1 MSDRERIGK
10 PMAHER
16 NTETT
21 GKPGA
26 ALITGA
32 SSGIGEALARIHAEN
47 GGDLVLVARRRDR
60 LEALKHE
67 LETAHGIA
75 VTVLAE
81 DLADESAP
89 RRIYDRVK
97 RDGIEIAFLMNNAG
111 FGGLGRFD
119 QGDWSADRAMI
130 QVNMIALTALTRLF
144 LPDFVA
150 RGSGRILNT
159 SSSGALTP
167 GPMQA
172 VYYASKAYVTS
183 FSNAVSE
190 ELRGTGVTVTAIMP
204 GPVDTGFEQAAG
216 MGKLGL
222 YKGASSA
229 RTVAEDGYRAMM
241 NGRLEIITGMSA
253 MQRVMV
259 QLLPFAPKRLVLKI
273 IHRMQTA

>member
-1 MSDRERIGK
+1 MTQKQTPD
-10 PMAHER
+10 MTA
-16 NTETT
+16 N
-21 GKPGA
+21 PGT

-32 SSGIGEALARIHAEN
+32 SSGIGEELARIHAES
-47 GGDLVLVARRRDR
+47 GGDLVLVARRADR
-60 LEALKHE
+60 LEALKRA
-67 LETAHGIA
+67 LETAHHVT

-81 DLADESAP
+81 DLADEAAP
-89 RRIYDRVK
+89 QRIFDRVSAA
-97 RDGIEIAFLMNNAG
+97 GIEIEYLMNNAG

-119 QGDWSADRAMI
+119 QRDWTADRAMM
-130 QVNMIALTALTRLF
+130 QVNMIALSELTRLF
-144 LPDFVA
+144 LPGFVA

-190 ELRGTGVTVTAIMP
+190 ELRGTGVTVTAMMP

-222 YKGASSA
+222 YKGATSA
-229 RTVAEDGYRAMM
+229 RAVAEAGYRAMM
-241 NGRLEIITGMSA
+241 EGRLEIITGMSP
-253 MQRVMV
+253 MQRMMV
-259 QLLPFAPKRLVLKI
+259 RLLPFAPKRLVLKM
-273 IHRMQTA
+273 IHDMQTA